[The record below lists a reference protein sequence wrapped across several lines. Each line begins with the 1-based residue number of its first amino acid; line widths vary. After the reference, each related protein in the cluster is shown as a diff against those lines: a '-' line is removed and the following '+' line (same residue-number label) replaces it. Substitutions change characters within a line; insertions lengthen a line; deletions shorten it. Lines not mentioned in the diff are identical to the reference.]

1 MIGEIPSHFT
11 EQKTK
16 ERSRHKGQKWAKQ
29 EIQNKK
35 RNKIKKRKKSC
46 LMFVGNLLIL
56 RQNHCLR
63 FKCGN
68 M

>member
-29 EIQNKK
+29 VIQNKK
-35 RNKIKKRKKSC
+35 RNSKKKEKKLPNVCRKFANTSSKS
-46 LMFVGNLLIL
+46 LLA
-56 RQNHCLR
+56 
-63 FKCGN
+63 F
-68 M
+68 